1 MNAVNKLVKTGS
13 KIGSVS
19 SIGSICSMSLMLA
32 ASLTIVGC
40 GSLAVQPQATNQPDV
55 LVATLP
61 DGSIRFDTDDQR
73 IAKLWSASEQARIE
87 DNNEQAL
94 EYLYQALEISPQ
106 NSLLWSRAAEV
117 QLASSEAAMAENFA
131 SKSNLFANNN
141 APLLHRNWLIIEH
154 ARSLP
159 ICLALEVHTRKFRS
173 TNTNADQ
180 HLLLIWRFLEQGG
193 TSGIPL

>member
-1 MNAVNKLVKTGS
+1 MNAVIKLIKLIKMSAVL
-13 KIGSVS
+13 SVT
-19 SIGSICSMSLMLA
+19 
-32 ASLTIVGC
+32 LTMVGC
-40 GSLAVQPQATNQPDV
+40 GSMAVQPQPSPQPEV

-87 DNNEQAL
+87 DNNEKAL

-117 QLASSEAAMAENFA
+117 QLENSEAAMAENFA
-131 SKSNLFANNN
+131 SKSNLFAESN

-154 ARSLP
+154 ARSLRGD
-159 ICLALEVHTRKFRS
+159 LLGVRS
-173 TNTNADQ
+173 AHKKVQ
-180 HLLLIWRFLEQGG
+180 EYQYQR
-193 TSGIPL
+193 